1 MGIIRCFPPPCGG
14 FDCNRKHVRAEL
26 RSWLKYVYSE
36 NSQEIQ
42 TTNEDPCKTIK
53 GVKCR
58 FPAIYGKTYYSCISS
73 IDESKTWCYT
83 DIEEN
88 WDFCDQTTC
97 FACGRNTQNR
107 PCDDGYVGTKIEDDI
122 IIPWFAILVYSYTY
136 KYSVKKP
143 IYVRCG
149 ATILNQNWLISSVAC
164 FFFQNGRKAVFG
176 EMEAI
181 MGTYVVDKIGIPTI
195 TTKIKDV
202 VTIEE
207 SISLYKLEKPIQH
220 YTSFMSPLLSKSMEE
235 DNIHSTPIMKK
246 IINNPKLPEE
256 EIVILKELES
266 LHSLCK
272 EHFLENDPQ
281 EEEIDSLISKIEFEI
296 PKRPGIENKLQQKS
310 IEESANSTVTFIPP
324 KKSIVQFNVRSLI
337 NKFKGDPEDEN
348 VLLQFSNWKTA

>member
-1 MGIIRCFPPPCGG
+1 MLFEQRPFLVFWTLINSIFFQVEVC
-14 FDCNRKHVRAEL
+14 
-26 RSWLKYVYSE
+26 YSE

-107 PCDDGYVGTKIEDDI
+107 PCDDGYVGTKIKDDI

-164 FFFQNGRKAVFG
+164 FFQNGRKAAFG

-220 YTSFMSPLLSKSMEE
+220 YTSFMSPVCLPSSNFFEKKMATCNYNKNLNSLLVNWDFLYAKLYILKYS
-235 DNIHSTPIMKK
+235 PKK
-246 IINNPKLPEE
+246 ISQNKYNF
-256 EIVILKELES
+256 
-266 LHSLCK
+266 CYCC
-272 EHFLENDPQ
+272 
-281 EEEIDSLISKIEFEI
+281 DSQ
-296 PKRPGIENKLQQKS
+296 QQKN
-310 IEESANSTVTFIPP
+310 I
-324 KKSIVQFNVRSLI
+324 
-337 NKFKGDPEDEN
+337 
-348 VLLQFSNWKTA
+348 FSR

>member
-1 MGIIRCFPPPCGG
+1 MTYKTGTKVLQSQECDTSNSKYLCTNNTNNFPKNALIGG
-14 FDCNRKHVRAEL
+14 SLVMNINGHCTLVEMLFEQRPFLVFWTLINSIFFQVEVC
-26 RSWLKYVYSE
+26 YSE

-164 FFFQNGRKAVFG
+164 FFQNGRKAVFG

-220 YTSFMSPLLSKSMEE
+220 YTSFMSPS
-235 DNIHSTPIMKK
+235 
-246 IINNPKLPEE
+246 
-256 EIVILKELES
+256 
-266 LHSLCK
+266 
-272 EHFLENDPQ
+272 
-281 EEEIDSLISKIEFEI
+281 
-296 PKRPGIENKLQQKS
+296 
-310 IEESANSTVTFIPP
+310 NSTSFDNF
-324 KKSIVQFNVRSLI
+324 SSGF
-337 NKFKGDPEDEN
+337 DEYN
-348 VLLQFSNWKTA
+348 